1 MNMNIGFHNFAMSS
15 PFAAERNSNNISG
28 ESLRQGSL
36 SPRQRRHIQQ
46 REVEREREMRMREME
61 KKRIDQINA
70 EMDRVRES
78 EDMEEYAKRLML
90 VSLGRQ
96 IGQIHINRQE
106 REQLAVE
113 REMKRQQAEMEE
125 RMREQE
131 ERMREQ
137 REANRPDPQT
147 EEELQQAIA
156 NETTRGMTMISANV
170 DNIRTLSHTRARLS
184 AEATRL
190 ENEAGTSQTRQ
201 EVWSDRRY
209 GMALAQMGRDKADLE
224 AVLNCEYATD
234 EHVRAAMATF
244 AGRMAGAAASVNPD
258 PYSLL
263 DGYHGRQISDLNTR
277 IARLDVAILSEVSAM
292 YRESQNMQ
300 EEQLRLSQTDVTEE
314 GEENYDDAHT
324 PIDIQL

>member
-1 MNMNIGFHNFAMSS
+1 MNIGFHNFAASS
-15 PFAAERNSNNISG
+15 PFAAERDSNNINAG
-28 ESLRQGSL
+28 ALRQGVL

-46 REVEREREMRMREME
+46 REVEREREMRMRDME
-61 KKRIDQINA
+61 NKRIDQLNA

-78 EDMEEYAKRLML
+78 EDMEEYAKRLTL
-90 VSLGRQ
+90 VSLTRQ

-156 NETTRGMTMISANV
+156 NETTRGMTMISANI

-201 EVWSDRRY
+201 EVWSDIVY
-209 GMALAQMGRDKADLE
+209 GRALTQTMRDKETLQE
-224 AVLNCEYATD
+224 ILNDPNTTPEQAMN
-234 EHVRAAMATF
+234 AMATF
-244 AGRMAGAAASVNPD
+244 AGKMRGAAASVNPD

-277 IARLDVAILSEVSAM
+277 IARLDVAILSEISEM
-292 YRESQNMQ
+292 YRESQRMQ
-300 EEQLRLSQTDVTEE
+300 EEQLRLSQADVAED
-314 GEENYDDAHT
+314 GEETYDDAYT
-324 PIDIQL
+324 PIDISL